1 MNWIAGRYTAFL
13 LTLAGAVLTA
23 VLSATSSPWWLAAAV
38 PLALLGALGVYDL
51 IQTRH
56 AIRRNYP
63 VLGNLRFLFEFI
75 RPEIRQYFLEDDTQ
89 AAPFSRAQRS
99 IVYQR
104 AKLEIDKRPFGTQED
119 VYGDRYEWINHSM
132 APSHINDTDFRVTVG
147 GPECQ
152 QPYSMSVFN
161 VSAMSFG
168 ALSANAVLALNEG
181 ARQGDFAHDTGEGG
195 ISRYHRQ
202 PGGSRSSR
210 IRCSTP
216 GCRQVGDGSG

>member
-1 MNWIAGRYTAFL
+1 MVAAFRNTERTMSWIVGRYTAFIL
-13 LTLAGAVLTA
+13 ALAGAAVTA
-23 VLSATSSPWWLAAAV
+23 VLAFTSSLWWLWAAI
-38 PLALLGALGVYDL
+38 PLAMLGALGVYDL

-104 AKLEIDKRPFGTQED
+104 AKREIDKRPCGTQED

-132 APSHINDTDFRVTVG
+132 SPSHINDTDFRVTLRRAVG
-147 GPECQ
+147 QRHP
-152 QPYSMSVFN
+152 
-161 VSAMSFG
+161 G
-168 ALSANAVLALNEG
+168 AE
-181 ARQGDFAHDTGEGG
+181 
-195 ISRYHRQ
+195 
-202 PGGSRSSR
+202 
-210 IRCSTP
+210 
-216 GCRQVGDGSG
+216 